1 MFFQLCFSY
10 CNAAL
15 SIAIHISSTKWYMAS
30 DRNVL
35 IKWEGHCIVS
45 RTVGVRERL
54 CVSVA
59 RIWSRTSTYLPLC
72 IQHSWEKAKWKSQ
85 IVKDTFNVLSF
96 QQINRCFWL
105 DSPCSGSRLP
115 TTGRDL
121 SCSSTR
127 SSPWRTC
134 GWSLIITQNTF
145 SKKQWDIKTAGANT
159 WYVWNQVSAWQ
170 TIQWMRDPQPIE
182 RAESFPPFQCD
193 YKVIISSHSSS
204 WYFATNL
211 VHLQHY
217 DVYEFI
223 STIDL

>member
-1 MFFQLCFSY
+1 MSTRPHPSPQCLLFMRFFNCVTLQWSADTLANIQSWTLYTTVYAGAASSQVDTPLFVSNFFPSTSATHTGMLALRMFFQLCFSY

-134 GWSLIITQNTF
+134 GWSLIITQNT
-145 SKKQWDIKTAGANT
+145 I
-159 WYVWNQVSAWQ
+159 
-170 TIQWMRDPQPIE
+170 
-182 RAESFPPFQCD
+182 
-193 YKVIISSHSSS
+193 
-204 WYFATNL
+204 
-211 VHLQHY
+211 
-217 DVYEFI
+217 
-223 STIDL
+223 

>member
-1 MFFQLCFSY
+1 MLALHAFLQLCYIAMVCRHTRQHSILNIVHDCVCRCGLIPGRHATICLKLFPLHVSPSHWLQHLLALRMFFQLCFSY

-45 RTVGVRERL
+45 RTVDVRERL

-134 GWSLIITQNTF
+134 GWSLIITQNT
-145 SKKQWDIKTAGANT
+145 I
-159 WYVWNQVSAWQ
+159 
-170 TIQWMRDPQPIE
+170 
-182 RAESFPPFQCD
+182 
-193 YKVIISSHSSS
+193 
-204 WYFATNL
+204 
-211 VHLQHY
+211 
-217 DVYEFI
+217 
-223 STIDL
+223 